1 LQGVANFTLS
11 GEFAATEDEDFSE
24 LLLDSSLA
32 LRMTDEELFDFAE
45 LDEDSDFTELD
56 DEAFTLLDV
65 IPADVPESPFLL
77 LLDTLEDD
85 DFAFPLLDEFF

>member
-11 GEFAATEDEDFSE
+11 DEFAATEDEDFSE

-32 LRMTDEELFDFAE
+32 LRMTEEELLDFAE

-77 LLDTLEDD
+77 LLDTLEDE
-85 DFAFPLLDEFF
+85 DFAFSLLDEFF